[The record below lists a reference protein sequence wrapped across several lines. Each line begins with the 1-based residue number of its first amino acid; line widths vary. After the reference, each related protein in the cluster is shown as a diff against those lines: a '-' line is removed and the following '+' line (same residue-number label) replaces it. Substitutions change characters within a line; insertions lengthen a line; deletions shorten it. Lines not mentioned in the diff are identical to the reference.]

1 MSSLEDVQLLESVT
15 KVLEKVHKASKGTGR
30 LYEICATFVRLAK
43 GLVESQTSCLGTYNE
58 QDDSVQFSSHPGQL
72 ADLRPEDLQMYFGPN
87 MMDYITDSEAL
98 DMSTILAD
106 WANGPPSAAGFF
118 SSNPEDAH

>member
-1 MSSLEDVQLLESVT
+1 MEDVQLLEAVT
-15 KVLEKVHKASKGTGR
+15 KVLHKIRKASKGTER

-58 QDDSVQFSSHPGQL
+58 QEDSLQFSSYPGQL
-72 ADLRPEDLQMYFGPN
+72 AELRPEDLQTYFGPN

-106 WANGPPSAAGFF
+106 WANGPPSAVGFF
-118 SSNPEDAH
+118 GSNPGDTY